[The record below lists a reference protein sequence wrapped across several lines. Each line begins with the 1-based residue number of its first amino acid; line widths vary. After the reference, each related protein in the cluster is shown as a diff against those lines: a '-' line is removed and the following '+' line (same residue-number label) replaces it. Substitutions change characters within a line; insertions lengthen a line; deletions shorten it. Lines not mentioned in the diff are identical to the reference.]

1 MHDHTGH
8 NWKNAV
14 HAEREA
20 IREAMIGAQASLDL
34 GHAQY
39 HRSEADL
46 TRDCWIGN
54 AATPYEKAY
63 AEREAWRARHA
74 RLARLRDEEAACDY
88 DLFEDDDDTDELAA

>member
-1 MHDHTGH
+1 MRDNSRN
-8 NWKNAV
+8 NWQNAV

-20 IREAMIGAQASLDL
+20 IREAMVGAQASLDL
-34 GHAQY
+34 AFTQY
-39 HRSEADL
+39 KRTEADI

-54 AATPYEKAY
+54 AATPYEKAH

-88 DLFEDDDDTDELAA
+88 DLFEDDDDDLAA